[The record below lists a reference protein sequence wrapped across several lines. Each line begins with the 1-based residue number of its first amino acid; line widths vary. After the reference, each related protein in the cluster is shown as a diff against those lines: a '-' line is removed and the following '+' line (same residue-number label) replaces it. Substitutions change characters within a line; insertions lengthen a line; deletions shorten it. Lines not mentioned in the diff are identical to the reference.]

1 MNLDKLIKT
10 DTLKS
15 FVKHNT
21 QSRSFQ
27 SFLEKAD
34 NEEIDRIIEHMKEE
48 FAELMKH
55 EYGNYMMQKLFSV
68 CNL

>member
-1 MNLDKLIKT
+1 MKKGQQTVDSADYEKVNLDKLIKT
-10 DTLKS
+10 DALNS

-34 NEEIDRIIEHMKEE
+34 NEEIDKIIDHMRPE
-48 FAELMKH
+48 F
-55 EYGNYMMQKLFSV
+55 V
-68 CNL
+68 

>member
-1 MNLDKLIKT
+1 MKKGSQSVDHNEYEKVNLDKLIKT

-27 SFLEKAD
+27 GFL
-34 NEEIDRIIEHMKEE
+34 
-48 FAELMKH
+48 
-55 EYGNYMMQKLFSV
+55 
-68 CNL
+68 